1 MTSGDS
7 KQWVKYLGLR
17 NILTSAAFVYNL
29 GIIYD
34 AVSELCDLSKHLK
47 ERHNI
52 ARSLFWGVK
61 ADSGFCINGWQCW
74 LFCWRGCLCFSE
86 DILKNKN
93 NNKISALERFYLKS
107 NYREASRSL
116 ENNIYC
122 KTLFIRTSKISTAVH
137 SVSCRK
143 SYNMITYLLIEGV
156 ISCVMTK
163 F

>member
-1 MTSGDS
+1 MSWDS
-7 KQWVKYLGLR
+7 KQWVKYIGLR
-17 NILTSAAFVYNL
+17 NVLNSAAFVYNL

-34 AVSELCDLSKHLK
+34 VVSELCDLSKCLK

-61 ADSGFCINGWQCW
+61 ADSGFCFSVWQC
-74 LFCWRGCLCFSE
+74 FCWKGCLCFSE
-86 DILKNKN
+86 DGLKNKN
-93 NNKISALERFYLKS
+93 NKKISALGKCLKS
-107 NYREASRSL
+107 NYRESSRSL

-122 KTLFIRTSKISTAVH
+122 KTLFIRALKISTVLR

-143 SYNMITYLLIEGV
+143 SHNMITYLLIEGV
-156 ISCVMTK
+156 SSHVTAK